1 MSITYKISILPM
13 IKTVTDER
21 TGETLSSEQDDWY
34 IFPDEVRESL
44 TPILSRHGYTQ
55 TLGAFPMMQ
64 GEKPVSDSRN
74 ETALLVERC
83 LAGDREAFGEI
94 YNKFAPLVHGILLS
108 RLPRDEVSDAVQDVF
123 LAAYKNLGSLREPNA
138 LGGWLARIARN
149 HVVDHYRGSRPS
161 EELPEHIEGKKDQ
174 RLEAEEALAA
184 IQSLPIAYRETLILR
199 LVEGMTGNEIAEQTG
214 LSPDSVRVNLHRGMN
229 LLRKKLGIGGEK

>member
-1 MSITYKISILPM
+1 MS
-13 IKTVTDER
+13 D
-21 TGETLSSEQDDWY
+21 
-34 IFPDEVRESL
+34 RE
-44 TPILSRHGYTQ
+44 I

-108 RLPRDEVSDAVQDVF
+108 RLPRDEVSDAVQEVF

-149 HVVDHYRGSRPS
+149 HVVDHYRGSRLS

-229 LLRKKLGIGGEK
+229 LLRKKLGIGGEKR

>member
-1 MSITYKISILPM
+1 
-13 IKTVTDER
+13 
-21 TGETLSSEQDDWY
+21 
-34 IFPDEVRESL
+34 
-44 TPILSRHGYTQ
+44 
-55 TLGAFPMMQ
+55 MMQ

-108 RLPRDEVSDAVQDVF
+108 RLPRDEVSDAVQEVF

-149 HVVDHYRGSRPS
+149 HVVDHYRGSRLS

-229 LLRKKLGIGGEK
+229 LLRKKLGIGGEKR

>member
-1 MSITYKISILPM
+1 MSDREI
-13 IKTVTDER
+13 
-21 TGETLSSEQDDWY
+21 TLS
-34 IFPDEVRESL
+34 
-44 TPILSRHGYTQ
+44 
-55 TLGAFPMMQ
+55 AFPIMQ
-64 GEKPVSDSRN
+64 AEDPVSQRLN

-83 LAGDREAFGEI
+83 RAGEREAFGEI
-94 YNKFAPLVHGILLS
+94 YKKFAPLVHGILLS
-108 RLPRDEVSDAVQDVF
+108 RLPKDEVSDAVQEVF

-138 LGGWLARIARN
+138 IGGWLARIARN
-149 HVVDHYRGSRPS
+149 HIVDHYRGNRPA

-184 IQSLPIAYRETLILR
+184 IQSLPVAYRETLILR

>member
-1 MSITYKISILPM
+1 MQAGESVS
-13 IKTVTDER
+13 ER
-21 TGETLSSEQDDWY
+21 Q
-34 IFPDEVRESL
+34 
-44 TPILSRHGYTQ
+44 
-55 TLGAFPMMQ
+55 
-64 GEKPVSDSRN
+64 N

-94 YNKFAPLVHGILLS
+94 YRMFAPLVHGILLS
-108 RLPRDEVSDAVQDVF
+108 RLPRDEVSDAVQEVF

>member
-1 MSITYKISILPM
+1 MPCG
-13 IKTVTDER
+13 R
-21 TGETLSSEQDDWY
+21 Q
-34 IFPDEVRESL
+34 
-44 TPILSRHGYTQ
+44 
-55 TLGAFPMMQ
+55 
-64 GEKPVSDSRN
+64 
-74 ETALLVERC
+74 
-83 LAGDREAFGEI
+83 EAFGEI
-94 YNKFAPLVHGILLS
+94 YSEFAPLVHGILLS
-108 RLPRDEVSDAVQDVF
+108 RLPRDEVSDAVQEVF

-229 LLRKKLGIGGEK
+229 LLRKKLGIGGENDE

>member
-1 MSITYKISILPM
+1 
-13 IKTVTDER
+13 
-21 TGETLSSEQDDWY
+21 
-34 IFPDEVRESL
+34 
-44 TPILSRHGYTQ
+44 
-55 TLGAFPMMQ
+55 MQ
-64 GEKPVSDSRN
+64 AEEPVSERQN
-74 ETALLVERC
+74 ETAFLVEQC

-94 YNKFAPLVHGILLS
+94 YRMFAPLVHGILLS
-108 RLPRDEVSDAVQDVF
+108 RLPRDEVSDAVQEVF

-161 EELPEHIEGKKDQ
+161 EELPEHIEGKKDP

-184 IQSLPIAYRETLILR
+184 IQSLPVAYRETLILR

>member
-1 MSITYKISILPM
+1 
-13 IKTVTDER
+13 
-21 TGETLSSEQDDWY
+21 
-34 IFPDEVRESL
+34 
-44 TPILSRHGYTQ
+44 
-55 TLGAFPMMQ
+55 MMQ

-94 YNKFAPLVHGILLS
+94 YNEFAPLVHGILLS
-108 RLPRDEVSDAVQDVF
+108 RLPRDEVSDAVQEVF

-149 HVVDHYRGSRPS
+149 HVVDHYRGSRLS

-229 LLRKKLGIGGEK
+229 LLRKKLGIGGEKR